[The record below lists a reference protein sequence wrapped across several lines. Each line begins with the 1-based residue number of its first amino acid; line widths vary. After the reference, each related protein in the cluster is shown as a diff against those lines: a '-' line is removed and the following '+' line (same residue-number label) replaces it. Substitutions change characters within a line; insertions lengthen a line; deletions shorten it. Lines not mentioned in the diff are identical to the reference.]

1 MLRFAPYILKTIWRH
16 RTRTLLTTSG
26 AAVALFVFSFVAAV
40 QQGLDRLSADQQSER
55 TLIAF
60 QANRFCPATS
70 RLPEDYERTVR
81 RLPGVA
87 DVLPIKVFTNNCRAS
102 LDVVVFH
109 GVPAERLR
117 KHRPMTLV
125 SGDWG
130 DFERHRD
137 AALVGRGVARRRGVE
152 TGGTFSIGA
161 VKVRVAGVFAADVSA
176 EEDYVYTHLEFLQRA
191 PGMNSLGEVTQLEIR
206 LADGADATAVSEAI
220 DARFRG
226 GPVATDTRPKGVFQA
241 ASVADLAELI
251 RLAGWLGFACVGLV
265 LALVATTTVM
275 SVQDRIRE
283 HGVLQT
289 LGFSGP
295 RIFSLV
301 LCESTLTS
309 LAGGLCG
316 VAAALVVLAW
326 GRLSVG
332 TEGVTIAFT
341 PSAAIAGLGAAVSL
355 GVGLLAG
362 VVPAWQAGRA
372 NIVAAL
378 RHV

>member
-1 MLRFAPYILKTIWRH
+1 MFRFAPYILKTLWRH
-16 RTRTLLTTSG
+16 RTRTLLTVSG

-40 QQGLDRLSADQQSER
+40 QQGLDGLTADRQSER

-70 RLPEDYERTVR
+70 RLPEDYERTVA

-87 DVLPIKVFTNNCRAS
+87 DVLPIKVYTNNCRAS

-109 GVPAERLR
+109 GVPAERLQQ
-117 KHRPMTLV
+117 HRDMTLV
-125 SGDWG
+125 SGDWAE
-130 DFERHRD
+130 FERHRD
-137 AALVGRGVARRRGVE
+137 AALVGRGVARRRGVAVGE
-152 TGGTFSIGA
+152 TFTVGA
-161 VKVRVAGVFAADVSA
+161 VKVRVAGIFTSTLPT
-176 EEDYVYTHLEFLQRA
+176 EEDFVYTHLEFLQRTE
-191 PGMNSLGEVTQLEIR
+191 GMNSVGEVTQLEVR
-206 LADGADATAVSEAI
+206 LDEAANATAVAEAI
-220 DARFRG
+220 DGRFRG
-226 GPVATDTRPKGVFQA
+226 GPVATDTRPRGVFQA

-309 LAGGLCG
+309 LAGGLLG
-316 VAAALVVLAW
+316 VTAALAVLFWA
-326 GRLSVG
+326 RLSVG

-341 PSAAIAGLGAAVSL
+341 PSKAIAATGAGVSL
-355 GVGLLAG
+355 AVGMLAG
-362 VVPAWQAGRA
+362 ILPAWQAART